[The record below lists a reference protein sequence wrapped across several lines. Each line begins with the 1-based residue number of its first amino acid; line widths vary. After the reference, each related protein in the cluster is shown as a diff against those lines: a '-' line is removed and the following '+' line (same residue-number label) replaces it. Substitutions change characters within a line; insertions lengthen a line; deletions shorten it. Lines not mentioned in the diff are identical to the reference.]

1 MPGAIF
7 RKLLCRPM
15 RATAPYHFL
24 LLLLVAIWIGTAEQ
38 ASAQI
43 SIYPTVFYTGLNV
56 LTIRA
61 PRGVMKVERRQAGV
75 WGPFVTGQESRDLR
89 IITSPIFARC
99 ATSAQFIAQVKTI
112 SRSVSLH
119 LRVTDCSGRTEELV
133 IATEYE
139 WRISREDFG
148 EIEPNQ
154 IACREFHVI
163 TENRAFVVD
172 SIVSP
177 SPLFTIKFLQR
188 KPPVTLPEGFTYR
201 YQVCFKS
208 NRPGLHKMPMLVYL
222 RRDQPAGGFSNYI
235 VADTA
240 YVRVIAPRV
249 LPPTPPRPIPPR
261 PRPRPRPQP
270 RPVPVKPPDTPVVRL
285 AVATPAPRLQSPE
298 PLAIAK
304 RKDFLIPPTSLPTTG
319 PAQAVVDPAAHRL
332 ILGPTGRSI
341 EEGEGF
347 IANYDGAGWLA
358 GYAPADRLTL
368 LAGALYVPSFINY
381 SLTASAGGRYEV
393 VRVGAVRGAVG
404 VQGQYS
410 ESDVSNIVAASPY
423 LSLSVGD
430 DDTRATLSAAYSWRH
445 HTPNYEAPFD
455 RTALIVGG
463 GMDYRIGRNWK
474 GVAEGYWLQD
484 SDYFP
489 LGVAVRWFNNRFAV
503 DFGLNLNIP
512 TGQNPAATLIPAP
525 IISATWAW

>member
-1 MPGAIF
+1 MRVDA
-7 RKLLCRPM
+7 RYLLWF
-15 RATAPYHFL
+15 FL
-24 LLLLVAIWIGTAEQ
+24 LATIWISTVEQ
-38 ASAQI
+38 SAAQI

-99 ATSAQFIAQVKTI
+99 ATTAQFITQVKTV
-112 SRSVSLH
+112 SRKVSLH
-119 LRVTDCSGRTEELV
+119 LRVTDCSGETEEFV

-148 EIEPNQ
+148 EVKTGEL
-154 IACREFHVI
+154 ACHEFHVI

-177 SPLFTIKFLQR
+177 SPLFTIKYLQR
-188 KPPVTLPEGFTYR
+188 KPPVTLPEDFTYR

-208 NRPGLHKMPMLVYL
+208 NRPGGHKMPMLVYL
-222 RRDQPAGGFSNYI
+222 RREQPAGGFSNYI

-240 YVRVIAPRV
+240 YVTVVGPMV
-249 LPPTPPRPIPPR
+249 PPPTPPRPTVLR
-261 PRPRPRPQP
+261 PRPKP
-270 RPVPVKPPDTPVVRL
+270 RPVPVKPPDTPAVRL
-285 AVATPAPRLQSPE
+285 AITEFIPQLQLPE
-298 PLAIAK
+298 PLAIAEH
-304 RKDFLIPPTSLPTTG
+304 RDLVSSPQLMEVTNAAEFII
-319 PAQAVVDPAAHRL
+319 DPAAHRL

-358 GYAPADRLTL
+358 GYAPVDRLTL

-393 VRVGAVRGAVG
+393 VQAGIVRGALG
-404 VQGQYS
+404 IQGHYS
-410 ESDVSNIVAASPY
+410 ESEISTIVAASPY
-423 LSLSVGD
+423 LSLSIGD
-430 DDTRATLSAAYSWRH
+430 DDSRATLSAAYSWRH
-445 HTPNYEAPFD
+445 HTPTYEAPFD
-455 RTALIVGG
+455 RSALIIGG
-463 GMDYRIGRNWK
+463 GMDYRIGRHWK
-474 GVAEGYWLQD
+474 GVVEGYWLQD
-484 SDYFP
+484 SDYLP
-489 LGVAVRWFNNRFAV
+489 VGIVARWFNNRFAV
-503 DFGLNLNIP
+503 DLGLNLNIP
-512 TGQNPAATLIPAP
+512 TGQNPTAKIIPAP
-525 IISATWAW
+525 IISGMWAW

>member
-1 MPGAIF
+1 
-7 RKLLCRPM
+7 M
-15 RATAPYHFL
+15 RATAPYHL
-24 LLLLVAIWIGTAEQ
+24 LLLLLATIWAGAAEQ
-38 ASAQI
+38 TSAQI

-99 ATSAQFIAQVKTI
+99 ATTAQFIAQVKTV

-148 EIEPNQ
+148 HVQPGQ

-188 KPPVTLPEGFTYR
+188 KPPVTLPEDFTYR

-208 NRPGLHKMPMLVYL
+208 HRPGLHKVPMLVYL

-240 YVRVIAPRV
+240 YVRVAAPTV

-261 PRPRPRPQP
+261 PRPRPQP
-270 RPVPVKPPDTPVVRL
+270 RPTPIKPPDTPAVRL
-285 AVATPAPRLQSPE
+285 AVATPAPQLQPPE
-298 PLAIAK
+298 PLAIAE
-304 RKDFLIPPTSLPTTG
+304 RKNSITPPQSLATPG
-319 PAQAVVDPAAHRL
+319 LAPVIVDPAAHRL

-347 IANYDGAGWLA
+347 VANYDGAGWLA
-358 GYAPADRLTL
+358 GYAPVDRLTL

-393 VRVGAVRGAVG
+393 IRSGVVRGAIG

-410 ESDVSNIVAASPY
+410 ESDISAIVAASPY
-423 LSLSVGD
+423 LSFSVGD
-430 DDTRATLSAAYSWRH
+430 DDSRATLSVAYSWRH

-455 RTALIVGG
+455 RSALIFGG

-484 SDYFP
+484 SDYLP
-489 LGVAVRWFNNRFAV
+489 LGIALRWFNNRFAV
-503 DFGLNLNIP
+503 DVGLNLNLP
-512 TGQNPAATLIPAP
+512 TGQRSDATIIPAP
-525 IISATWAW
+525 IISGTWAW